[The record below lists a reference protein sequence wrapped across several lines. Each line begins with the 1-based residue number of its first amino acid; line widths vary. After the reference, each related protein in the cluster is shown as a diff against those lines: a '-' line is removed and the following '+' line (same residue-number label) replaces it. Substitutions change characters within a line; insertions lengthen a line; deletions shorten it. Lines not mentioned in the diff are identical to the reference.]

1 MDYGSFGSG
10 FGGRMPQV
18 PMMGSQER
26 MAPVGEMM
34 FVEGVH
40 QLYGMRTMPGA
51 DKVFF
56 SKEEDVFFVV
66 TTDHYGKPEIKAY
79 CFEEI
84 QGPEASG
91 QFVTKQE
98 LKELMQEF
106 LGGGKGGGVNAE
118 HPL

>member
-1 MDYGSFGSG
+1 MDYGSFGNG
-10 FGGRMPQV
+10 FGGRMPQM
-18 PMMGSQER
+18 PMMGGQER

-34 FVEGVH
+34 FVDGVH

-66 TTDHYGKPEIKAY
+66 TTDHYGKPEIKAF

-84 QGPEASG
+84 QGPESSN
-91 QFVTKQE
+91 QYVTKQE
-98 LKELMQEF
+98 LRELMQEF
-106 LGGGKGGGVNAE
+106 LGSKGGGGGGQ
-118 HPL
+118 